1 MTIRVSF
8 IALRVRRQGKLM
20 NKNEV
25 RKEPHKP
32 RGTIRDLD
40 THKDPKGG
48 PTGRNWDKVSD
59 AGNRIERNFSPNPR

>member
-1 MTIRVSF
+1 
-8 IALRVRRQGKLM
+8 M